1 MTLNLTGVWSWPA
14 AALLAAS
21 LASTNA
27 VAQTFFYTEVMKD
40 GRIYVFAAWTTYD
53 AFLESAG
60 AETGPR
66 IERPGY
72 GPHGETV
79 VFDSEDAINLYNYKH
94 GLPGEHFAKTEKKP
108 EPKFPSSKIGGLMFG
123 DYYWFYQSHRDQV
136 SSADRKLNGFAAA
149 GSR

>member
-1 MTLNLTGVWSWPA
+1 MTLNLTRVWSWPA

-72 GPHGETV
+72 GPHGERV
-79 VFDSEDAINLYNYKH
+79 VFDSEDAINLYNYK
-94 GLPGEHFAKTEKKP
+94 LPGEHFAKTEKKP
-108 EPKFPSSKIGGLMFG
+108 EPKFPSSKMGGLMFG